1 MTRWILRSAAI
12 FFMIQKEECSSTLD
26 TINLDSQGKVGMCFP
41 TVFCSCYNV
50 LVFFIVFLSFI
61 YEGCPQTF
69 FFSKL
74 ENVLK
79 VQKAENPCTKR
90 WAESEQLICETV
102 KTVDSPAPFFFSLC
116 HPVHV
121 YGLQMSNRLWQL
133 TVHLHTSKDPE
144 RTMEPEHRG
153 TVTAKF
159 TPAFKTSFN
168 LFSIFTLCHTSLHN
182 VGVDVTNAV
191 STIKTPPTHTA
202 YCHKTRSRNTCVA
215 DSDLSLCNQVI
226 KTKRLDEHPRKPAGK
241 KRSHWR
247 ES

>member
-1 MTRWILRSAAI
+1 
-12 FFMIQKEECSSTLD
+12 MIQKEECSSTLD

-102 KTVDSPAPFFFSLC
+102 KTVDSPSPFFFLFVIQSMCTAFRCLTGC
-116 HPVHV
+116 DSSQCTSTHPKI
-121 YGLQMSNRLWQL
+121 QKEQW
-133 TVHLHTSKDPE
+133 
-144 RTMEPEHRG
+144 
-153 TVTAKF
+153 
-159 TPAFKTSFN
+159 N
-168 LFSIFTLCHTSLHN
+168 L
-182 VGVDVTNAV
+182 
-191 STIKTPPTHTA
+191 
-202 YCHKTRSRNTCVA
+202 NTEA
-215 DSDLSLCNQVI
+215 
-226 KTKRLDEHPRKPAGK
+226 P
-241 KRSHWR
+241 
-247 ES
+247 